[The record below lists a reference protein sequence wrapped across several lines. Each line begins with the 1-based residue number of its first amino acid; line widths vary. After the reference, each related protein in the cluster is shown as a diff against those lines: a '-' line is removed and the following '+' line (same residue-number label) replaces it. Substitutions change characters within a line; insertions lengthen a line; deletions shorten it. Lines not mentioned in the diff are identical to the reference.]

1 MPIIPISGSAASRG
15 ALVPIASALVPSNG
29 YVQFQSIPLIY
40 QDLKIVVSMRDS
52 ASTGLLVWYIKEG
65 TYGYGTTDY
74 SYTSM
79 YSTGAAAAS
88 SRSTNR
94 NRFDCFSIL
103 SNATSQI
110 FSTTTIDLLDYTN
123 TSFFKTYIAKNG
135 TDQYYGGNWEQQTGT
150 WRKTDA
156 VSSIGFFTSTGGAG
170 GLSAGS
176 TIYLYGVRAVNQ

>member
-1 MPIIPISGSAASRG
+1 MPIIPVSGSSASRG
-15 ALVPIASALVPSNG
+15 ALVPIARALVPSNG

-52 ASTGLLVWYIKEG
+52 ASTGFLVWYIKEG
-65 TYGYGTTDY
+65 TYGYSTTDY

-79 YSTGAAAAS
+79 YSTGTAAVS
-88 SRSTNR
+88 SRATNS
-94 NRFDCFSIL
+94 NRFANFSIL
-103 SNATSQI
+103 SDATSQI

-123 TSFFKTYIAKNG
+123 TSFFKSYIMKNG

-156 VSSIGFFTSTGGAG
+156 VTSIGFFTSTGGSSG
-170 GLSAGS
+170 FGAGS